1 MKNLKKKN
9 LYNKKGQTAD
19 FCGVA
24 FVSFN
29 TEKEKNDVMESYSTL
44 SDF

>member
-1 MKNLKKKN
+1 MIET
-9 LYNKKGQTAD
+9 NKE

-29 TEKEKNDVMESYSTL
+29 TENEKQEILDNYKLGFLDRI
-44 SDF
+44 